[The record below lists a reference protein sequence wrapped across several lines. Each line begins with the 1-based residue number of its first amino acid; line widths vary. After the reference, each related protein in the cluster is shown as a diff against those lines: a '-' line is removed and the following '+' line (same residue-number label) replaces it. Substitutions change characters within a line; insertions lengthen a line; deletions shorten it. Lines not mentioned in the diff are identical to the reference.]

1 MNSDSVYLVKVEWKN
16 GANNNK
22 YYKMVKNGDGFDVEY
37 GRIGVTKQSTSYPM
51 SRWNS
56 TYKSKIKKGYVDQT
70 HLVAEEIKKSPSK
83 EFSEIESKVIA
94 EIVNRLQSMAKQA
107 IKDNYTISSSNVT
120 QNMIDEAQKLLTELL
135 GCDILEKFNEV
146 LLELFKTIP
155 RKMKNV
161 GGNLAKSDSDYGDII
176 QKEQDLLD
184 VMKGQVVQNVV
195 TEEEETEEVTDKPT
209 KTILDTMGLVFE
221 EVTDEEVESIK
232 KSLGSISSK
241 YYKSW
246 RVTNTRTQKK
256 FNEFIKDNSISDIR
270 MLFHGSRNENWWS
283 IINTGLILR
292 PQAKVT
298 GKMFGYGIY
307 FAPKAQK
314 SLGYTSLSGSY
325 WAGGSSKSAF
335 MSLFDVAYGKPYDAH
350 SFQSRFNSFDYNK
363 LQQASSGANCLHA
376 HSGSMLRNDEII
388 VYKEEQLT
396 IKYLVELR

>member
-1 MNSDSVYLVKVEWKN
+1 MNSNSIYLVKVEWKN
-16 GANNNK
+16 GVNNNK
-22 YYKMVKNGDGFDVEY
+22 YYKMIKDGDGFNVEY
-37 GRIGVTKQSTSYPM
+37 GRIGVTKQTTSYPM

-70 HLVAEEIKKSPSK
+70 HLVAEEIKKSPDK
-83 EFSEIESKVIA
+83 EFSEIENKIIA
-94 EIVNRLQSMAKQA
+94 EIVDRLQSMAKQA
-107 IKDNYTISSSNVT
+107 IKDNYTISSNSVT

-135 GCDILEKFNEV
+135 ECDILEKFNEV

-155 RKMKNV
+155 RKMKRV
-161 GGNLAKSDSDYGDII
+161 GDNLAKNDSDYSGII
-176 QKEQDLLD
+176 QKEQNLLD

-195 TEEEETEEVTDKPT
+195 VDEETKDITDKPT

-221 EVTDEEVESIK
+221 EVTNTEVENIK
-232 KSLGSISSK
+232 KLLGSISDK
-241 YYKSW
+241 YYRSW
-246 RVTNTRTQKK
+246 RVTNTNTQKK
-256 FNEFIKDNSISDIR
+256 FDEFVKDNNISDVK
-270 MLFHGSRNENWWS
+270 MLFHGSRNENWWN
-283 IINTGLILR
+283 IINTGLVLR

-307 FAPKAQK
+307 FAPKAKK
-314 SLGYTSLSGSY
+314 SLGYTSLIGSY
-325 WAGGSSKSAF
+325 WAGGSSNSAF
-335 MSLFDVAYGKPYDAH
+335 MSLFDVAYGKPYDVY
-350 SFQSRFNSFDYNK
+350 SFQSRLGSFDYNK